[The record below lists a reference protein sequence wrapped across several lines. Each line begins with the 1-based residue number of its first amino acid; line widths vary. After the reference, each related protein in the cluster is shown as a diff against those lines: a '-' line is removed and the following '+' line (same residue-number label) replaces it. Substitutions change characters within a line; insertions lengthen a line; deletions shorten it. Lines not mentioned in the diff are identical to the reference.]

1 MMAQRPLLS
10 VIAPVYNASDY
21 LAATL
26 RSFEGQSYGN
36 VEWVLVDNGS
46 TDGSAQVCAE
56 WCAADPLHRRL
67 FRKQNGG
74 ASSARNTGLEHAVGA
89 YVLFWDSDDTQSS
102 LAIEKLVECS
112 HGFDSVSVC
121 AIRRMLPDGRER
133 DLFTCRRHES
143 TPEEALDEWLRGG
156 VSTGP
161 CTKLVPRRLLIDNG
175 IRFEEGVT
183 NEDVL
188 WTAEVFAAAD
198 SVIFIGEALYFYFAR
213 EASVTSSFGEHTAIV
228 FRNCRK
234 LEEMVQA
241 NYPSLH
247 ESCSE
252 YCAKACW
259 SVILAAS
266 RGDNRKRFP
275 TVYDLA
281 MRELAERGDDIAR
294 YCNSPKE
301 LLLRFLVSTHLY
313 GLIKK

>member
-1 MMAQRPLLS
+1 M
-10 VIAPVYNASDY
+10 
-21 LAATL
+21 
-26 RSFEGQSYGN
+26 
-36 VEWVLVDNGS
+36 VE
-46 TDGSAQVCAE
+46 
-56 WCAADPLHRRL
+56 
-67 FRKQNGG
+67 
-74 ASSARNTGLEHAVGA
+74 
-89 YVLFWDSDDTQSS
+89 
-102 LAIEKLVECS
+102 
-112 HGFDSVSVC
+112 
-121 AIRRMLPDGRER
+121 
-133 DLFTCRRHES
+133 
-143 TPEEALDEWLRGG
+143 GG

-294 YCNSPKE
+294 YCNSSKE